1 MHPTNARIPCESP
14 IRVNL
19 RLHFWPFICILITS
33 RHNSPARMLER
44 SPAFWRELHFLELNY
59 ARIMVG
65 IGIALREEYWVGRHY
80 DQKDNDK
87 E

>member
-1 MHPTNARIPCESP
+1 
-14 IRVNL
+14 
-19 RLHFWPFICILITS
+19 
-33 RHNSPARMLER
+33 MLER